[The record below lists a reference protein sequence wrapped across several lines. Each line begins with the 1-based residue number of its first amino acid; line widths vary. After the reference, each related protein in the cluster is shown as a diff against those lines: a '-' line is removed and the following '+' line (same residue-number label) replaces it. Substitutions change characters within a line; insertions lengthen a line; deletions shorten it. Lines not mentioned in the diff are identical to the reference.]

1 MAGEETQSKSRTA
14 GARNLLSTLLFVLAA
29 ALVAVA
35 AYLFIQDWRED
46 DDPPPPPAIAG
57 KAELA
62 NVHDAFASEGL
73 DVEYGDDNVRA
84 NAFDPAGQQLIVD
97 GESIFIFIFPNPG
110 AREAA
115 TEDLDA
121 GELELTYPFGD
132 PVTEEPLSI
141 GQGSNVVA
149 VLVGADQDL
158 QASIDAALS
167 TLP

>member
-1 MAGEETQSKSRTA
+1 MGSEETQSKPKKT

-29 ALVAVA
+29 GLVAIA

-46 DDPPPPPAIAG
+46 DDPPPPPVIAG
-57 KAELA
+57 QAELA
-62 NVHDAFASEGL
+62 NVHDVLASEGL

-97 GESIFIFIFPNPG
+97 GESVFVFIFPDPA

-141 GQGSNVVA
+141 GQGSNVVT
-149 VLVGADQDL
+149 VLVGADEDL
-158 QASIDAALS
+158 QASIDAALA